1 MPLAGQMTTFYL
13 NFDNKQVGRIKKS
26 ASKRKKTGM
35 RRKGIT
41 KIDADYAKRKERHLK
56 SRV

>member
-35 RRKGIT
+35 RRKGLQRST
-41 KIDADYAKRKERHLK
+41 QTTPNGKRGT
-56 SRV
+56 